1 MSKNRYYSRHFK
13 NNFQELTEV
22 SICILFSYLQ
32 PRVFGL
38 VLVSESAFHASWTP
52 FHQKVGQAPQPPD
65 PEQHELFIFV
75 KDSVNL
81 FVYLKKII
89 FYVFNC
95 FNKLVSKINF
105 KNYFNIFLNKKYF
118 KKQSLIQYQ
127 TTSKKIFFFTKGR
140 SILCCA
146 PIIYVN
152 VIFFL
157 LIILVYI
164 LM

>member
-1 MSKNRYYSRHFK
+1 MYPV
-13 NNFQELTEV
+13 L
-22 SICILFSYLQ
+22 IMQ

-105 KNYFNIFLNKKYF
+105 KNYFNIFLNKKHF
-118 KKQSLIQYQ
+118 KNNHWFNIKLLQRKSFFLLKVDLFYVVPQSYMLMW
-127 TTSKKIFFFTKGR
+127 F
-140 SILCCA
+140 
-146 PIIYVN
+146 
-152 VIFFL
+152 FFL